1 MKSYKMEIG
10 SIVKITHF
18 DDGNQD
24 LKNTLNVWRVV
35 GFKFN
40 KSKSLITSVHSDSDG
55 LENRR
60 SISTW
65 KLQTTNDFK
74 MPE

>member
-1 MKSYKMEIG
+1 MEIG

-18 DDGNQD
+18 DDGNQK
-24 LKNTLNVWRVV
+24 LKNSLNMWRIV

-40 KSKSLITSVHSDSDG
+40 KSKSLITRVHSMTSNSDG
-55 LENRR
+55 SENRC

-65 KLQTTNDFK
+65 KLQTTNGLK